1 MFFILLI
8 YLFFLTCF
16 FLIPHSPLSSASQLA
31 SGYDGYEDMYFS
43 SRELEAAYEA
53 EGLALD
59 FWTGYQAVMSLYP
72 FSKSICFS

>member
-1 MFFILLI
+1 MFFSSCA
-8 YLFFLTCF
+8 FLVTS
-16 FLIPHSPLSSASQLA
+16 LARTLSSASQLA

-59 FWTGYQAVMSLYP
+59 FGLATGL
-72 FSKSICFS
+72 